1 MSSKKLMTPRLDEVS
16 MEQMRELKR
25 FQEARELKLDNLHEQ
40 IETTKN
46 DTTLSYQ
53 RRKENLQQ
61 LTNATDSVQKEI
73 EALVNKQEIL
83 LKTKLN

>member
-1 MSSKKLMTPRLDEVS
+1 

-61 LTNATDSVQKEI
+61 LTNAIDSVQKEI

>member
-61 LTNATDSVQKEI
+61 LTNAIDSVQKEI

>member
-1 MSSKKLMTPRLDEVS
+1 